1 MARKKSLM
9 SWLIS
14 KIDPGA
20 KSETLLEWVADTVAP
35 VKRDKYGTRALEQ
48 QRARIKKKRAPISN
62 ERARTRVVKDDVPD
76 VPRETRGERNMRDM
90 GDRELQLIW
99 MSPFEPDSVKEAAL
113 EEWLRIWPHPDDA
126 GLGPAEFQA
135 FREIYDGKE
144 LW

>member
-20 KSETLLEWVADTVAP
+20 KAETLLEWVADTVAP
-35 VKRDKYGTRALEQ
+35 VSRDKYGRQALAK
-48 QRARIKKKRAPISN
+48 QRQRIKKQRKPISD
-62 ERARTRVVKDDVPD
+62 ERAATRQTPD
-76 VPRETRGERNMRDM
+76 KTPTVSRETPSGRDMRAM

-99 MSPFEPDSVKEAAL
+99 MSPWEDDAVKEAAL